1 MKAFATILGLGLLTA
16 CSQPAA
22 PGNTAADN
30 AHGAMSHDA
39 MMTPDAA
46 DSDAT
51 RGFKQSMADMMTQ
64 APPYT
69 GDADVD
75 FMQQMRVHHV
85 ASVAMA
91 RTQLAHGKDAE
102 ARALA
107 QAVIDTQQ
115 KEIGQIDAW
124 LQRRAPAGR

>member
-1 MKAFATILGLGLLTA
+1 MKAFATMLGLGLLAA
-16 CSQPAA
+16 CSQQPA
-22 PGNTAADN
+22 PGNTVADN
-30 AHGAMSHDA
+30 AHGSMSHDA
-39 MMTPDAA
+39 MMTPMAGDT
-46 DSDAT
+46 DAT
-51 RGFKQSMADMMTQ
+51 RGFKQSMADMMTK

-85 ASVAMA
+85 AAVAMA
-91 RTQLAHGKDAE
+91 RTELAQGKDAE

-115 KEIGQIDAW
+115 KEIAQIDSW
-124 LQRRAPAGR
+124 LRRNGR

>member
-1 MKAFATILGLGLLTA
+1 MKAFATILGLGVLAA
-16 CSQPAA
+16 CSQQPA
-22 PGNTAADN
+22 PGNTTADN
-30 AHGAMSHDA
+30 AHGSMSHDA
-39 MMTPDAA
+39 MTTPTAGDA
-46 DSDAT
+46 DAT
-51 RGFKQSMADMMTQ
+51 RGFKQSMTDMMSK

-85 ASVAMA
+85 AAVAMA
-91 RTQLAHGKDAE
+91 RTELAHGKDAE

-115 KEIGQIDAW
+115 KEIGQIDRW
-124 LQRRAPAGR
+124 LRAKGP